1 MLGLSY
7 PGNLNFSFLVW
18 IGLVPLFWS
27 LARTQAKFWT
37 GYFAGLVYFLIV
49 FRWCW
54 DFYPLNAVGIASH
67 FFSAIIIFVL
77 YALLVLTMA
86 VFWGSFGYLFS
97 KLSGSGRGA
106 KFAFIAAPA
115 LFILLEYARTFGF
128 GLVLAGSGTLFGPY
142 WTMGNF
148 VYSLADNPFI
158 LKLSSYIGIY
168 GILFCVV
175 LANYVFYHLLFH
187 RDRGKM
193 SLNKKGAFVIFLIA
207 AIIILSY
214 LYRPQNQPGT
224 KKISYAIVQ
233 TDEASAIDQPAKV
246 KLDDFKTELAFL
258 NQIAKQSPK
267 SQLVLFPEASDF
279 LKNISAFLTT
289 AQAEKYFDDL
299 FPDSRLIISGSRVID
314 TNNKTVSR
322 VFALDTKNG
331 IIGYYDK
338 RLLTPGGEFLPYAFK
353 FALNLSAKGK
363 ISAFGQAREFSIG
376 ENKKTNFALG
386 GKFTVAPVVCSE
398 IMSPD
403 IVRKNS
409 NGKDVIVAMASMAI
423 YHGAKDNI
431 SEVLAVSRFRAA
443 ENQKPL
449 LLSAN
454 MGLSY
459 AIDGRGV
466 VQKITTDEQ
475 PQILT
480 GDMDIG
486 QGKSWYNGYGDWPAL
501 IAAGLGVV
509 ALIFMNKKHVKS
521 S

>member
-1 MLGLSY
+1 
-7 PGNLNFSFLVW
+7 
-18 IGLVPLFWS
+18 
-27 LARTQAKFWT
+27 
-37 GYFAGLVYFLIV
+37 
-49 FRWCW
+49 
-54 DFYPLNAVGIASH
+54 
-67 FFSAIIIFVL
+67 
-77 YALLVLTMA
+77 
-86 VFWGSFGYLFS
+86 
-97 KLSGSGRGA
+97 
-106 KFAFIAAPA
+106 
-115 LFILLEYARTFGF
+115 
-128 GLVLAGSGTLFGPY
+128 
-142 WTMGNF
+142 
-148 VYSLADNPFI
+148 
-158 LKLSSYIGIY
+158 
-168 GILFCVV
+168 
-175 LANYVFYHLLFH
+175 
-187 RDRGKM
+187 M

-224 KKISYAIVQ
+224 KKISYAIIQ

-246 KLDDFKTELAFL
+246 KLDDFKIELAFL

-267 SQLVLFPEASDF
+267 SQLILFPEASDF